1 MRMPGFLLSGP
12 RRFTLHFESM
22 LFSDTQALSQKSTAT
37 TTAIINTRRQSI
49 PRTPLADIPVDA
61 TGLLNPDTASQ
72 EPAFMMDTSDDPAS
86 NLLAYRGQSLNNPN
100 NGSYDNI
107 RRASLSSQSVFS
119 SHLLLSRLTKFIG
132 FPQGVAQTLHD
143 ALLGDTT
150 PPNDAGRTPAIKL
163 SDAPPFHPSTSA
175 QLTIQAKN
183 SSPSDPLHLIRL
195 STTGYPAL
203 PLVAHRPRVKAQ
215 TVPPKSSVL

>member
-1 MRMPGFLLSGP
+1 MPGFLLSSP

-49 PRTPLADIPVDA
+49 PRTPLANIPVDA
-61 TGLLNPDTASQ
+61 TGLLNPDTASK
-72 EPAFMMDTSDDPAS
+72 ESAFMMDTSDDPPS
-86 NLLAYRGQSLNNPN
+86 NLLAYRGQSLSNPN

-107 RRASLSSQSVFS
+107 RRASLTSQSVYS
-119 SHLLLSRLTKFIG
+119 SHLPLSRLTIFPG
-132 FPQGVAQTLHD
+132 FPQGVAQTIHD

-150 PPNDAGRTPAIKL
+150 PPNVAGRTPATKL

-183 SSPSDPLHLIRL
+183 SSPSNPRHLIRP
-195 STTGYPAL
+195 STIGYLAL
-203 PLVAHRPRVKAQ
+203 PLVAHRPRATAQ
-215 TVPPKSSVL
+215 MVPLLFSVL